1 MRIAKLLLFFLLI
14 AGNIV
19 LLANWNSIFNPKD
32 SIVSS
37 NRELTLQDSLTI
49 FWDLKRECDQCRA
62 DILEFVRKRNIS
74 GSRSHS
80 GWEKY
85 LSSNERTQV
94 ESLLCL
100 DKYDS
105 EAKRRIQEYLNGK
118 QFNSWK
124 EVKDAY
130 NQVANILKQYE
141 KDREIGRS
149 EMLNLVR
156 KACWYGNDNYYMKG
170 YKRFEY
176 FREHSG
182 WKFLSL
188 EEQYAVEAIYR
199 VLKGNIRYRKDI
211 KSLLRDKEI
220 HSWEDVMDIR
230 KEMIK
235 HESLEEERINKKN
248 AKSEKDASRAKAK
261 AEILEL
267 VKKKQLND
275 CRTHNGWKK
284 YLTQEEKLA
293 VEAILNLD
301 MYKGVKKRI
310 VEKYVKELK
319 INSWEDIMNARKE
332 LIKLHVK

>member
-1 MRIAKLLLFFLLI
+1 MSKVKLFLFFLLI
-14 AGNIV
+14 AGNVV
-19 LLANWNSIFNPKD
+19 LLVNWNSIFSLNSK
-32 SIVSS
+32 VVS

-62 DILEFVRKRNIS
+62 DILDLVRKRNIS
-74 GSRSHS
+74 GCRSHS

-100 DKYDS
+100 NKHSS

-124 EVKDAY
+124 DVKDAN

-156 KACWYGNDNYYMKG
+156 KACWYGNDDYYMMG

-182 WKFLSL
+182 WKFLSQ
-188 EEQYAVEAIYR
+188 EEHYAVEAIYR
-199 VLKGNIRYRKDI
+199 VLKGKIRYRKDI
-211 KSLLRDKEI
+211 RSLLRDKEI

-230 KEMIK
+230 KEIVK
-235 HESLEEERINKKN
+235 HESLEEERINKEN

-267 VKKKQLND
+267 VKKKQLNE
-275 CRTHNGWKK
+275 CRSHPGWNK
-284 YLTQEEKLA
+284 LTNEEQFA
-293 VEAILNLD
+293 VEAILNLNHYRGSD
-301 MYKGVKKRI
+301 RIRVKKM
-310 VEKYVKELK
+310 VNDME
-319 INSWEDIMNARKE
+319 INSWEDIMKLRRE
-332 LIKLHVK
+332 LMKLHLK

>member
-1 MRIAKLLLFFLLI
+1 MRVLKIILFFILI

-19 LLANWNSIFNPKD
+19 LLANWNTIFNPKD
-32 SIVSS
+32 KVVS
-37 NRELTLQDSLTI
+37 NRELTLKDSLTI
-49 FWDLKRECDQCRA
+49 FWDLKRECDRCRA

-74 GSRSHS
+74 GCRSHS

-85 LSSNERTQV
+85 LSSNERSQV

-118 QFNSWK
+118 QFYSWK
-124 EVKDAY
+124 DVKDAN
-130 NQVANILKQYE
+130 NQVTIILKQYE
-141 KDREIGRS
+141 KDREICRS

-156 KACWYGNDNYYMKG
+156 KACWYGNDDYYMVG

-182 WKFLSL
+182 WKFLSQ

-199 VLKGNIRYRKDI
+199 VLKGKIRYRKDI
-211 KSLLRDKEI
+211 RSLLRDKEI

-230 KEMIK
+230 KEIIK

-248 AKSEKDASRAKAK
+248 AKSRKDASRAKAK

-275 CRTHNGWKK
+275 CRTHNGWEK

>member
-1 MRIAKLLLFFLLI
+1 M
-14 AGNIV
+14 
-19 LLANWNSIFNPKD
+19 LLANWNSIFNPKN

-62 DILEFVRKRNIS
+62 DILDLVRKRNIS
-74 GSRSHS
+74 GCRSHS

-100 DKYDS
+100 NKHSS
-105 EAKRRIQEYLNGK
+105 EAKRRIQDYLNGK

-124 EVKDAY
+124 DVKDAN

-156 KACWYGNDNYYMKG
+156 KACWYGNDDYYMKG

-182 WKFLSL
+182 WKFLSQ
-188 EEQYAVEAIYR
+188 EEQF
-199 VLKGNIRYRKDI
+199 
-211 KSLLRDKEI
+211 
-220 HSWEDVMDIR
+220 
-230 KEMIK
+230 
-235 HESLEEERINKKN
+235 
-248 AKSEKDASRAKAK
+248 
-261 AEILEL
+261 
-267 VKKKQLND
+267 
-275 CRTHNGWKK
+275 
-284 YLTQEEKLA
+284 A
-293 VEAILNLD
+293 VEAILNLNHYRGSDRIRVKRMVND
-301 MYKGVKKRI
+301 M
-310 VEKYVKELK
+310 E
-319 INSWEDIMNARKE
+319 INSWEDIMKLRRE
-332 LIKLHVK
+332 LMKLHLK